1 MKKIIFIA
9 ALWTGTVSAFA
20 ADGFTIKGNI
30 PGLPAGTSIGL
41 FAQEGKNNKI
51 AETTANGNEFILTG
65 SVESPSMCEIRFEVP
80 DSDDLLKAIELMVEN
95 VEISV
100 SAPEFNKLAPNFYT
114 GTGGLELEKKVTVK
128 GGKAQEEYSEYK
140 AAMYP
145 YDYAVKDA
153 HYNLYWTEE
162 GKNGG
167 EIADKYAKAYSDAMV
182 AQNNAQMDFFRT
194 HPSYSIS
201 GSLLT
206 GMLRT
211 SFAYTNDELD
221 EFANA
226 VSGMWDK
233 ARLAKVNKAIEW
245 SRKYPRLAEYTDF
258 VVLNTDGNEEKLSDL
273 IDGSK
278 YTLIDFWAS
287 WCGPCRAAIPHVKEL
302 HEKYG
307 DKMNVLSVSLDSTE
321 KPWRKAMEKE
331 QMEWKQLW
339 ADKERV
345 KGVTEPYQITGIPF
359 LLVLDPQGRI
369 AFAGHGPDE
378 LSDFLSKNL

>member
-1 MKKIIFIA
+1 MKKIFLIYTM
-9 ALWTGTVSAFA
+9 LCGSLSAFSA
-20 ADGFTIKGNI
+20 EGFTIKGNI
-30 PGLPAGTSIGL
+30 PGIPTGTSIGL
-41 FAQEGKNNKI
+41 YVHEGKKYKI

-80 DSDDLLKAIELMVEN
+80 DSEEIGKAIDLMVEN

-100 SAPEFNKLAPNFYT
+100 AAPDFSKVAPGFYT
-114 GTGGLELEKKVTVK
+114 GTSGLELEKNITVK

-167 EIADKYAKAYSDAMV
+167 EIADKYAKVYSDAMV
-182 AQNNAQMDFFRT
+182 AQNNAQMEFFKS

-211 SFAYTNDELD
+211 PFAYTNDELD
-221 EFANA
+221 EFANS

-233 ARLAKVNKAIEW
+233 ARLTKVNEAIEW
-245 SRKYPRLAEYTDF
+245 SRKYLRLAEYTDF
-258 VVLNTDGNEEKLSDL
+258 AVLNTEGNEEKLSDL

-331 QMEWKQLW
+331 QMAWKQLW